1 MPVIVVFFSAEHMT
15 LLQLQ
20 VEMRENL
27 ERMERLL
34 TSILRAVRP
43 SQKIIIPKD
52 LPTLPLK
59 ELEEFEKNEE
69 YLSDKANRADTVC
82 IFSSLW

>member
-1 MPVIVVFFSAEHMT
+1 MT
-15 LLQLQ
+15 LLSLQ
-20 VEMRENL
+20 VEMRQNL

-43 SQKIIIPKD
+43 SQKI
-52 LPTLPLK
+52 PTLPLK
-59 ELEEFEKNEE
+59 ELEEFDKNEE
-69 YLSDKANRADTVC
+69 YSSDKAHRADLLC